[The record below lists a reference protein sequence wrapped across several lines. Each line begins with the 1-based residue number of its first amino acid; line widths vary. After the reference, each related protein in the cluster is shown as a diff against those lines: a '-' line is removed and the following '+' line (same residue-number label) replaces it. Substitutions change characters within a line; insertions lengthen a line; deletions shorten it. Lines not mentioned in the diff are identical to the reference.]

1 MKLKI
6 MCQKFWNQVKNFQ
19 TLNKTALFPKLNVI
33 ETMILEKSDPKEILL
48 VCSESYHTVAVKRRK
63 KCNLG
68 NPQFGF

>member
-1 MKLKI
+1 

-48 VCSESYHTVAVKRRK
+48 VQSYQSNRMTHSS
-63 KCNLG
+63 C
-68 NPQFGF
+68 